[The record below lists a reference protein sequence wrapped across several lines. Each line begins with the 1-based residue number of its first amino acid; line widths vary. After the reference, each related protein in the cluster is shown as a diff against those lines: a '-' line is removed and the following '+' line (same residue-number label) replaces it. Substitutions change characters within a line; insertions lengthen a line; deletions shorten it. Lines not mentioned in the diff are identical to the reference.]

1 MHTGLISIGYRLPSL
16 QIIFPSLDWLSL
28 RSGGHLITSLCAR
41 TLRSTKEET
50 FMDIEKLSER
60 LGIPIVPED
69 DPIYKTS
76 PTILFTNRRLTSSG
90 DTKKSERSDKN
101 KSSQNS
107 SGRVQ
112 VEYLTGK
119 TTREF
124 NERMGLSKSALVI
137 SNKLKGS
144 PKR

>member
-1 MHTGLISIGYRLPSL
+1 M
-16 QIIFPSLDWLSL
+16 
-28 RSGGHLITSLCAR
+28 ITSLCAR

>member
-1 MHTGLISIGYRLPSL
+1 M
-16 QIIFPSLDWLSL
+16 
-28 RSGGHLITSLCAR
+28 ITSLCAR

-50 FMDIEKLSER
+50 FMDIEKLSKR

-76 PTILFTNRRLTSSG
+76 PTILFANRRLTASV
-90 DTKKSERSDKN
+90 DNEISERSDKN
-101 KSSQNS
+101 KSLKSYD
-107 SGRVQ
+107 GPVPIRR
-112 VEYLTGK
+112 LTGK
-119 TTREF
+119 ATREF
-124 NERMGLSKSALVI
+124 NERMGLSNSALVI